1 MTTQQS
7 NFSQLIQQYVRR
19 HNVLKFTRQQ
29 LLNDVQFNADLLTIT
44 ASKTP
49 ESQSDYLLQVLRD
62 NNQLVFV
69 DYDGTYEVVT
79 NLG

>member
-1 MTTQQS
+1 MTNQQLD
-7 NFSQLIQQYVRR
+7 FSGIVRRYVRR
-19 HNVLKFTRQQ
+19 HNVLKFTRQE
-29 LLNDVQFNADLLTIT
+29 LLNDVQFNAELRTIT
-44 ASKTP
+44 KSKTP

-69 DYDGTYEVVT
+69 AYDGTYEVVT